1 MMDSLLTNTVFSLR
15 LRAGDAS
22 RPLAMRLRTFLSPY
36 LWAGTENGAPD
47 LAVDLHAAD
56 GFLPEWRARCTAAM
70 TIRET
75 YAIGFTLKVMRGTL
89 EDGTQLAWD
98 ADTRVGYRYD
108 TARREVAFYGDAP
121 TAFIHLIELVRYFG
135 LLVEQSKGTAVLHSS
150 AVLDEK
156 TGGVIAIAG
165 VKGAGKTTTML
176 DLVLRQGHRYF
187 SGDKLLLDVVDGR
200 LRARGWPDYPHIGL
214 GSLRQHPALVERL
227 GSQAAAALDTAR
239 ADADKILLTPEAFAG
254 AVGRSP
260 MGSGWL
266 ERIVLPEVA
275 LDEALRARQLRGE
288 EIDDVLRDPRIF
300 EWPHTFITSTW
311 HGMPPAD
318 RAMERR
324 VAAPVAA
331 ALGTLPWISTP
342 GRAALAAA

>member
-1 MMDSLLTNTVFSLR
+1 MTDNLLTNTVFSLR
-15 LRAGDAS
+15 LRAQETS
-22 RPLAMRLRTFLSPY
+22 KPLAVRLRTFLAPY
-36 LWAGTENGAPD
+36 LWAGAGDGEAD
-47 LAVDLHAAD
+47 LCVDLHAVD
-56 GFLPEWRARCTAAM
+56 GFLPEWRARCTAPM

-75 YAIGFTLKVMRGTL
+75 YAVGFTLRVLRGAL
-89 EDGTQLAWD
+89 DDGTQLAWD
-98 ADTRVGYRYD
+98 AHTGVGYRYSV
-108 TARREVAFYGDAP
+108 ARREVAFYGDEA

-135 LLVEQSKGTAVLHSS
+135 LLVEQAKGTAILHSS
-150 AVLDEK
+150 AVLDGK

-176 DLVLRQGHRYF
+176 DLVLGQGHRYF

-214 GSLRQHPALVERL
+214 GSLRQHPALIERL
-227 GSQAAAALDTAR
+227 GGQADAALDPAR
-239 ADADKILLTPEAFAG
+239 ADSDKILLTPEAFAG
-254 AVGRSP
+254 AGGPRPRGGRR
-260 MGSGWL
+260 L

-275 LDEALRARQLRGE
+275 VDRALSPRALRGE
-288 EIDDVLRDPRIF
+288 DIDDLLRDPRIF
-300 EWPHTFITSTW
+300 EWPHTFVTSTW

-318 RAMERR
+318 QAMQRR

-342 GRAALAAA
+342 GRSALVHA

>member
-1 MMDSLLTNTVFSLR
+1 MMNSLLTNTVFSLR
-15 LRAGDAS
+15 LRAGDVS
-22 RPLAMRLRTFLSPY
+22 NPLAMRLRTFLSPY
-36 LWAGTENGAPD
+36 LWAGTGDGTPD
-47 LAVDLHAAD
+47 LALDLHAAAD
-56 GFLPEWRARCTAAM
+56 FRPEWCALCIAPM

-75 YAIGFTLKVMRGTL
+75 YAIGFTLKVVRGVM

-98 ADTRVGYRYD
+98 ADMRVGYRYSI
-108 TARREVAFYGDAP
+108 ARREVAFYGDEA

-135 LLVEQSKGTAVLHSS
+135 LLVEQAKGTAVLHSS
-150 AVLDEK
+150 AVFDEK

-176 DLVLRQGHRYF
+176 DLVLGQGHRYF

-200 LRARGWPDYPHIGL
+200 LRARGWPDYPHVGL

-227 GSQAAAALDTAR
+227 GSQAVAALDATR
-239 ADADKILLTPEAFAG
+239 PDSDKILLTPEAFAS

-260 MGSGWL
+260 IGSGWL

-275 LDEALRARQLRGE
+275 VDAALRARPLRGE
-288 EIDDVLRDPRIF
+288 EIDDVLGDPRIF

-311 HGMPPAD
+311 HGIPPAD
-318 RAMERR
+318 CAMERR

-342 GRAALAAA
+342 GRAALVDA

>member
-1 MMDSLLTNTVFSLR
+1 MTDSLLTNTVFSLR
-15 LRAGDAS
+15 LRTDEAS
-22 RPLAMRLRTFLSPY
+22 RPLATRLRTFLSPY
-36 LWAGTENGAPD
+36 LWIGTGDDPPD
-47 LAVDLHAAD
+47 LTLELRPAD
-56 GFLPEWRARCTAAM
+56 SFLPEWRERCTVPM

-75 YAIGFTLKVMRGTL
+75 YAIGFTLKVMRGAWD
-89 EDGTQLAWD
+89 DGTQLAWD
-98 ADTRVGYRYD
+98 ADMRVGYRYD
-108 TARREVAFYGDAP
+108 TARREVVFHGDET

-135 LLVEQSKGTAVLHSS
+135 LLVEQSRGTAILHSS
-150 AVLDEK
+150 AVIDG
-156 TGGVIAIAG
+156 TSGGVVAIAG

-176 DLVLRQGHRYF
+176 DLVLGRGNGYF

-227 GSQAAAALDTAR
+227 GSQAAAALDPTR
-239 ADADKILLTPEAFAG
+239 ADSDKILITPEAFAG
-254 AVGRSP
+254 ALGRSP
-260 MGSGWL
+260 VGSGWL

-275 LDEALRARQLRGE
+275 MDSALHSRALRGE

-342 GRAALAAA
+342 GRSSLVAA